1 MGIAKVVY
9 SLVKRDEDIKI
20 CIRHSMTSV
29 MIRTN
34 ILQSFI
40 TTHLA
45 FPAILPP
52 WQLCIP
58 LGTPTKVMY
67 PDGIGLYLAYDG
79 LVPFPC

>member
-1 MGIAKVVY
+1 MY
-9 SLVKRDEDIKI
+9 STFNDKCDDKDK
-20 CIRHSMTSV
+20 HPTKFS
-29 MIRTN
+29 
-34 ILQSFI
+34 QP
-40 TTHLA
+40 HLA

-79 LVPFPC
+79 LVPFPCRILCIDIITNL

>member
-1 MGIAKVVY
+1 MY
-9 SLVKRDEDIKI
+9 STFNDKCDDKDK
-20 CIRHSMTSV
+20 H
-29 MIRTN
+29 
-34 ILQSFI
+34 LQSFHN
-40 TTHLA
+40 THLA

-67 PDGIGLYLAYDG
+67 PNSIRLYLAYDG

>member
-1 MGIAKVVY
+1 MYSTFNDKCDDKDKHPTKFQTTMKV
-9 SLVKRDEDIKI
+9 S
-20 CIRHSMTSV
+20 
-29 MIRTN
+29 
-34 ILQSFI
+34 I

-67 PDGIGLYLAYDG
+67 PDGIGLYLTYDG
-79 LVPFPC
+79 LVPFPCRILCIDIITNL